1 MKNREAFNAYVR
13 QSVEKQ
19 IERIERI
26 SNYEL
31 VDIVVAHPGFH
42 IEENIYDAIRYFKL
56 THDKAK
62 IGKPDEIKTWLD
74 CEYKGQV
81 KQDA

>member
-1 MKNREAFNAYVR
+1 MTNREAFNAYVR
-13 QSVEKQ
+13 KSVEKQ
-19 IERIERI
+19 IANIERM
-26 SNYEL
+26 SNCEL
-31 VDIVVAHPGFH
+31 IDVTVAHPGFH

-62 IGKPDEIKTWLD
+62 IGKPDEIKAWLD